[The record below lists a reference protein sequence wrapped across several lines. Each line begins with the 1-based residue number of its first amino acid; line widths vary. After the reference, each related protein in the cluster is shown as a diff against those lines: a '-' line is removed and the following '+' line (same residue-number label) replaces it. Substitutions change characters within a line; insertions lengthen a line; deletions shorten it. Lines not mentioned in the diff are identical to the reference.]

1 MIGVQWPP
9 VQSNIGA
16 IAARLGELLCRV
28 VTALAQAPKRA
39 QPELVDVAL
48 VRFDVIAEFRRRDDA
63 ALQAE
68 VAERMRKQLVFPDPG
83 PPSR

>member
-1 MIGVQWPP
+1 LHKLRNGPSQ
-9 VQSNIGA
+9 NF
-16 IAARLGELLCRV
+16 
-28 VTALAQAPKRA
+28 
-39 QPELVDVAL
+39 VDVAL